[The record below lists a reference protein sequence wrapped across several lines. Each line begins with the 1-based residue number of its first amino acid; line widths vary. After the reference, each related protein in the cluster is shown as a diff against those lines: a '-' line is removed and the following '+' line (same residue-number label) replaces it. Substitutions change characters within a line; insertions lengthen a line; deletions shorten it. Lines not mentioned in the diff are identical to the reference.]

1 MHVDLSFR
9 LSAAIAFCLAL
20 TSPSVFAETPNVLV
34 IMADDLGY
42 GDLSCMGSQ
51 FIKTPHIDQLAAD
64 GTIFTQAYVASSVCS
79 PSRAGFMT
87 GRDPRRF
94 GYEGNLNASAK
105 NYATRPELL
114 GLPVAEHTLAD
125 QLKNAG
131 YRTGIVGKWHL
142 GDGDLFHPNQRGFD
156 YFCGMRGGGHDYFPL
171 EANKKGKNK
180 IERNGELVKEFSSE
194 YLTDFFSD
202 EAIRWINE
210 KQEESWFLFLS
221 YNAPHTPM
229 QATEADLQLYAH
241 IKDEKRRTY
250 AAMVHAMDRGIG
262 RVLATLEQT
271 QQSQKTFVV
280 FLSDNGG
287 ATSNASWNGSL
298 SGAKGTLLE
307 GGIRV
312 PMIWRWPNHVPA
324 GNESKTVVSSL
335 DLLPTFLAAAD
346 AQPLP
351 LNPAASHE
359 DRQNRQRMVKLCG
372 EYDGTNV
379 LPLLA
384 KNALRERPLFWRLQG
399 QAALLHGDRKLIRLA
414 HRPAQLF
421 NPATDPSEQIDLA
434 DQKPTEFRE
443 AFTRLSQW
451 EASLATVPLWDSSPY
466 WSGDSAKIYDTW
478 QPRSEPN

>member
-1 MHVDLSFR
+1 MRLSFR
-9 LSAAIAFCLAL
+9 LFAAIVFCLTLA
-20 TSPSVFAETPNVLV
+20 SPSVFAETPNVLV

-51 FIKTPHIDQLAAD
+51 FIKTPNIDQLAAE
-64 GTIFTQAYVASSVCS
+64 GTIFSQAYVASSVCS

-94 GYEGNLNASAK
+94 GYEGNLNDSAK
-105 NYATRPELL
+105 NYATRPDLL
-114 GLPVAEHTLAD
+114 GLPVTEHTLAD
-125 QLKNAG
+125 QLKSAG
-131 YRTGIVGKWHL
+131 YRTGIIGKWHL
-142 GDGDLFHPNQRGFD
+142 GVADLFHPNRRGFD

-171 EANKKGKNK
+171 EAAKRGKNK
-180 IERNGELVKEFSSE
+180 IERNGEPVEEFSSP

-202 EAIRWINE
+202 EAVGWINE
-210 KQEESWFLFLS
+210 NKDESWFLFLS

-229 QATEADLQLYAH
+229 EATDADLKLYAH

-262 RVLATLEQT
+262 RVLAALEQT

-298 SGAKGTLLE
+298 SGAKGTTLE

-324 GNESKTVVSSL
+324 GNRSSTVVSSL
-335 DLLPTFLAAAD
+335 DLLPTFLAAVD
-346 AQPLP
+346 AKPLP
-351 LNPAASHE
+351 LNPTASHE
-359 DRQNRQRMVKLCG
+359 DPKNRQRMVKMCG

-384 KNALRERPLFWRLQG
+384 NNAQRERPLFWRLQG
-399 QAALLHGDRKLIRLA
+399 QAAVLHGDRKLIRLS

-421 NPATDPSEQIDLA
+421 NPAADESERSDLA
-434 DQKPTEFRE
+434 DQEPNELRE
-443 AFTRLSQW
+443 AFTRLGQW
-451 EASLATVPLWDSSPY
+451 EASLPTVPLWDSSPFWY
-466 WSGDSAKIYDTW
+466 GDSAKIYDTW
-478 QPRSEPN
+478 QPRPEPN